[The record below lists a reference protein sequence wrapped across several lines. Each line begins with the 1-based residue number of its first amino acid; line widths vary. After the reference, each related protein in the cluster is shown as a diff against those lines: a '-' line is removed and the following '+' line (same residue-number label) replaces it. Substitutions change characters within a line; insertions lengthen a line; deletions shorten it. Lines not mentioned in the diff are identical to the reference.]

1 MNYDFLDKVVKQV
14 VGETIIDVAQNRISM
29 PQGGSIYTL
38 SGYHTVLFLKIP
50 LYDFFNHCKEVY
62 GLTMDEIHYVW
73 SIYRNIIKDKIED
86 VEQEPLNESTGHKF
100 LDKVVERLID
110 ETSIDYVKGEMI
122 IPFTSAIMLLIH
134 FIGMGREMMENPFYT
149 IPSFSRHCRDVYG
162 LTNPEIIYVWKE
174 YKNIITNKVYDM
186 KPLNESEDKQ

>member
-1 MNYDFLDKVVKQV
+1 MNYDFLDKVVKQL

-62 GLTMDEIHYVW
+62 GLTMNEIHYVW

-86 VEQEPLNESTGHKF
+86 VEQEPLNES
-100 LDKVVERLID
+100 
-110 ETSIDYVKGEMI
+110 
-122 IPFTSAIMLLIH
+122 
-134 FIGMGREMMENPFYT
+134 
-149 IPSFSRHCRDVYG
+149 
-162 LTNPEIIYVWKE
+162 
-174 YKNIITNKVYDM
+174 
-186 KPLNESEDKQ
+186 EDKQYKYLEWVISDIKEKTYMQIPERPVIGGFYSTHPMHFFDPIDREESVWRFIYKHYETYYALTMDEMFYVAERVYPWVAETFLSDYSND